1 MNRKYKVII
10 IGGGPAGSLTA
21 INLARLMP
29 GAAESVLLL
38 EAKRFP
44 RDKVCGGGIAGR
56 VLQSLEDAGVDVGG
70 VPGVPASGFAVF
82 FKGRRHFSPFTGR
95 EGLVV
100 RRSVLDDHLL
110 GTARGLGVEVMTS
123 ARAAGASAGRDGVTV
138 FDRTGER
145 FEGQALVCADGAN
158 GPSRSW
164 FGLPHGG
171 TRNLLLQ
178 ADIEVAA
185 GGGPAGGELT
195 IDFSPIRL
203 GLAGYAWFF
212 PSVDAQGDRVIN
224 AGITGGSFKR
234 GEAGMMKGVFEEVLR
249 LYHPEISATAG
260 HLRYRPYPERCLAF
274 RQPFSAPRVLFV
286 GEQLGADPMTGEGL
300 GVCADSARV
309 AALEIRGAIESG
321 DFSFG
326 GYRRKMLGTGSFP
339 LWVAGRAFAELRTPK
354 RFAALLSLITEE
366 CTGDPES
373 FLNLYS
379 RAFSGTLPPRALFT
393 RGMLAVLNAAVRK
406 PARYCGFP
414 RRTG

>member
-1 MNRKYKVII
+1 M
-10 IGGGPAGSLTA
+10 
-21 INLARLMP
+21 
-29 GAAESVLLL
+29 
-38 EAKRFP
+38 
-44 RDKVCGGGIAGR
+44 
-56 VLQSLEDAGVDVGG
+56 
-70 VPGVPASGFAVF
+70 
-82 FKGRRHFSPFTGR
+82 
-95 EGLVV
+95 V

-110 GTARGLGVEVMTS
+110 GTARGLGVEVMT
-123 ARAAGASAGRDGVTV
+123 ATRAAGATAGPDGVTV
-138 FDRTGER
+138 IDGAGNRYG
-145 FEGQALVCADGAN
+145 GQALVCADGVN

-164 FGLPHGG
+164 FDLPHGG

-185 GGGPAGGELT
+185 GEDPTGGALA

-203 GLAGYAWFF
+203 GLPGYAWFF
-212 PSVDAQGDRVIN
+212 PSVDVQGNRVIN

-234 GEAGMMKGVFEEVLR
+234 GEAGRMKGVFEEVLR
-249 LYHPEISATAG
+249 LYHPEMGTPARP
-260 HLRYRPYPERCLAF
+260 LRYRPYPERCLAF

-286 GEQLGADPMTGEGL
+286 GEQLGVDPLTGEGL

-309 AALEIRGAIESG
+309 ASLEIRGAIESG

-339 LWVAGRAFAELRTPK
+339 LWVAGRAFSELRTPR

-366 CTGDPES
+366 CTGDEES

-379 RAFSGTLPPRALFT
+379 RAFSGTLPPRALLT
-393 RGMLAVLNAAVRK
+393 RGTLAVINAAARK